1 MAQVYTHSGER
12 CQEHPHR
19 PTDRR
24 CDRCGRPFCD
34 ECLLP
39 QARIADGTREWWC
52 RACVLAADVATRRQE
67 HARSIPARLARLS
80 ARTRAVVFAVV
91 GLIVVVVLTGAAVL
105 GGVAVFRPRG
115 AVAQPEPL
123 RTLRCGELSRI
134 RSVAAIGTQAAEDAV
149 NVLAYPERATAR
161 LVAVPAPAGAPSG
174 ATSAAAPEIDLG
186 AVVDECDSGWHADRP
201 LTLPAGITLDTR
213 RTGSYVQR
221 LAFWQDPAA
230 PRSAW
235 VREFDVLASP
245 SADGDDFVPV
255 ALDRPA
261 QLRET
266 TEGQWFEVVR
276 AGPGAQPFPDVV
288 QMRRLLLR
296 IRSTY
301 GAPGADGAAGV
312 SLGEVAAYGPDLEV
326 VIAHPSGLGGE
337 DTSRFLF
344 APAEIRALAL
354 QPKFV
359 LFINRTPVHSH
370 TLVSLGQSRNLEV
383 TIPPGEARSVQFTAG
398 RPGRYEFYCKVAGHD
413 RSGLIG
419 TIDVR

>member
-24 CDRCGRPFCD
+24 CDRCGRSFCD

-52 RACVLAADVATRRQE
+52 RACVVSAGVAARREAQ
-67 HARSIPARLARLS
+67 ARSIPARLARLS
-80 ARTRAVVFAVV
+80 ARTRAIVAATG
-91 GLIVVVVLTGAAVL
+91 GLIVVLLLSGAVVV

-115 AVAQPEPL
+115 AVAQPEPP

-161 LVAVPAPAGAPSG
+161 LVAGLAGSPSG
-174 ATSAAAPEIDLG
+174 AASEIDVG
-186 AVVDECDSGWHADRP
+186 AVVDECDSGWHADRA

-213 RTGSYVQR
+213 RAGSYVQR

-235 VREFDVLASP
+235 VREFDLLASP

-255 ALDRPA
+255 ALDRPT

-288 QMRRLLLR
+288 QMRRLFVR

-312 SLGEVAAYGPDLEV
+312 SLGEVAAYGPDLEI
-326 VIAHPSGLGGE
+326 VIAHPSGLAGE

-359 LFINRTPVHSH
+359 LFINRTGVHSH
-370 TLVSLGQSRNLEV
+370 TLVSLGQSRNFEV
-383 TIPPGEARSVQFTAG
+383 TIPPGEARSVQLTAG